1 LNSHEHS
8 ERKEVKMEKV
18 FEIMIYASSIIN
30 ELFEGNAAINIC
42 DKKECIY
49 ALDGRKSKAPM
60 YTGQVI
66 DNDVMNKNGI
76 NENIYVKKRSI
87 SSIYDKKNYGM
98 AFKAIAVPVI
108 NEKKEVVGWFGIS
121 VSMDEYE
128 NIVEATEE
136 LKNSLNETN
145 LTVSEI
151 ASSAVDLSEKL
162 NFVGENTENAEKLIS
177 EGSEAIKLI
186 ENIARQSNLLGLNA
200 AIESSR
206 AGEYGKG
213 FSVVASEMRK
223 LALNSA
229 ESSKKISSTLT
240 QMGNSMKVIT
250 QTINELGQISTNQA
264 ASLEELSVTVEQISL
279 NSEVLVEHVKVSK

>member
-1 LNSHEHS
+1 
-8 ERKEVKMEKV
+8 
-18 FEIMIYASSIIN
+18 MIYASSIIS
-30 ELFEGNAAINIC
+30 ELFEGNAAITIC

-49 ALDGRKSKAPM
+49 ALDGKKSKSPM

-76 NENIYVKKRSI
+76 DENIYIKKRSI
-87 SSIYDKKNYGM
+87 LSFYDKKNYGM
-98 AFKAIAVPVI
+98 SFKAITVPIV
-108 NEKKEVVGWFGIS
+108 NEKNEVAGWFGVSVS
-121 VSMDEYE
+121 VSMEEYE
-128 NIVEATEE
+128 NIVDATEE

-151 ASSAVDLSEKL
+151 ASSAVNLSEKL
-162 NFVGENTENAEKLIS
+162 NIVGENTENAEKLIS
-177 EGSEAIKLI
+177 EGSESIKLI

-213 FSVVASEMRK
+213 FSVVAGEMRK

-229 ESSKKISSTLT
+229 ESSKKISYTLN
-240 QMGNSMKVIT
+240 QMSNSMKVIT

-264 ASLEELSVTVEQISL
+264 ASLEELSATVEQISL
-279 NSEVLVEHVKVSK
+279 NSEVLVEHVKVNK